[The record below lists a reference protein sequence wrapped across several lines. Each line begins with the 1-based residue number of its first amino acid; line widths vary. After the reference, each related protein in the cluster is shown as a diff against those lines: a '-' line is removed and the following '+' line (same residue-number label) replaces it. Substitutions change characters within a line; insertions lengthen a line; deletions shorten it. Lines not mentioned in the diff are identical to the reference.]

1 MCEDCKYMEWVGGG
15 SKSQQTTFCTKLDEP
30 FMVFLEDVC
39 DEFTIKPPKPPKPAP
54 PPGRILREP
63 GLFQFNKK

>member
-1 MCEDCKYMEWVGGG
+1 
-15 SKSQQTTFCTKLDEP
+15 
-30 FMVFLEDVC
+30 MVFLEDVC